1 MTTEI
6 TRQSLRLLMK
16 DIDDALKIVSEK
28 HGVKL
33 GTGSA
38 RFSPSSCTIKIEG
51 VAVGDDGAVPD
62 APASDLKAREDMK
75 VRGILHGASERWL
88 DQCFDSRGR
97 VFKIIG
103 LLPKR
108 HQNCILAG
116 RLGLDGKIEKRFVF
130 SVADIKAKT
139 LRAAP

>member
-6 TRQSLRLLMK
+6 TRESLRLLMK
-16 DIDDALKIVSEK
+16 DLEQALAEVGKA

-51 VAVGDDGAVPD
+51 VVVGESGEIPD

-75 VRGILHGASERWL
+75 VRGILYGAREAWL
-88 DQCFDSRGR
+88 DQYFDLRGSVYR
-97 VFKIIG
+97 IIG

-116 RLGLDGKIEKRFVF
+116 RVGLDGKIEKRFVF
-130 SVADIKAKT
+130 SVADIKTKT
-139 LRAAP
+139 LRATI